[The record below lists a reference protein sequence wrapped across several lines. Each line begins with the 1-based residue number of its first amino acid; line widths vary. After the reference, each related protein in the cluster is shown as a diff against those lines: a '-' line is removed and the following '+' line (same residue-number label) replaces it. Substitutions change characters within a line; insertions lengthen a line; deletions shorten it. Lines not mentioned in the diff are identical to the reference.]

1 MSEHSDHRTERDSL
15 REKIIGLGEASLHK
29 SYYPQLQAR
38 LAELERFRALLDQ
51 TYDAIFLI
59 RAKGGRIVDVN
70 ATAEVYLGYSRGEL
84 LSRSFDD
91 LVSPEQ
97 RSGFIAYTRLK
108 HRSPAESEETYRVSL
123 VSRDGREIPVE
134 VAFRSVTFGD
144 DRYIVAIAR
153 DITERI
159 RVERDLRIKESAI
172 ESSINGILIADPEGV
187 VTYANPSFAEMF
199 GYSGPEALRGM
210 NLAVFFADSSIAE
223 EIVRDLLENRPVI
236 LETEGLRSDASPFH
250 IEVSG
255 SVVRNEVGDPICI
268 MLVVMDITERIRLDR
283 LKRESYAQLGKNIEQ
298 FAVIG
303 DHIRNPLQVI
313 VGCAEMIDD
322 PLAEKILEQSCRIN
336 EFVTQLDRGWV
347 ESANVR
353 QFLRK
358 HGDGGEPPLQTF
370 IHIGATKEED
380 P

>member
-1 MSEHSDHRTERDSL
+1 MSEHSDPRLAREAL
-15 REKIIGLGEASLHK
+15 REKIIGLGETSLHK
-29 SYYPQLQAR
+29 SYYPELQSR

-59 RAKGGRIVDVN
+59 QAKGGRVVDFN
-70 ATAEVYLGYSRGEL
+70 ATAQRYLGYSREEL
-84 LSRSFDD
+84 LSRSFED
-91 LVSPEQ
+91 LVCPEQ
-97 RSGFIAYTRLK
+97 RSDFLDYARRR
-108 HRSPAESEETYRVSL
+108 HRSPAESGETYRVSL
-123 VSRDGREIPVE
+123 LTRDGRDIPME

-159 RVERDLRIKESAI
+159 RIERDLRIKESAF
-172 ESSINGILIADPEGV
+172 ESSINGILIADLERA

-210 NLAVFFADSSIAE
+210 NLESFFVDPSVAE
-223 EIVRDLLENRPVI
+223 EIVRDLLQNRPVI
-236 LETEGLRSDASPFH
+236 LEVEGLRRDESSFH

-255 SVVRNEVGDPICI
+255 SAVQNETGQPFCI
-268 MLVVMDITERIRLDR
+268 MLIVMDITERIRLDN

-322 PLAEKILEQSCRIN
+322 PLAEKILEQAGLIDRFIA
-336 EFVTQLDRGWV
+336 ELDRGWV

-353 QFLRK
+353 NFLRK
-358 HGDGGEPPLQTF
+358 HGEDVELPERRP
-370 IHIGATKEED
+370 IGLSRLMDED
-380 P
+380 T

>member
-1 MSEHSDHRTERDSL
+1 MSEHSDHRTERESL

-29 SYYPQLQAR
+29 SYYPELQSR

-91 LVSPEQ
+91 LVIPEQ
-97 RSGFIAYTRLK
+97 RSGFLAYTRRK

-123 VSRDGREIPVE
+123 LTRDSREIPVE

-210 NLAVFFADSSIAE
+210 NLKRFFVDPSAAE

-236 LETEGLRSDASPFH
+236 LETEGLRSDASPFY

-255 SVVRNEVGDPICI
+255 SVVRNDAGDPICI

-322 PLAEKILEQSCRIN
+322 PLAEKILEQARLIDRFIA
-336 EFVTQLDRGWV
+336 ELDRGWI
-347 ESANVR
+347 ESLNVR
-353 QFLRK
+353 NFLRK
-358 HGDGGEPPLQTF
+358 HGEGVELPERRPISLSSQTD
-370 IHIGATKEED
+370 ED
-380 P
+380 S